1 MPITPP
7 DLSVFPVPSHVNAHL
22 DVAGA
27 PVTGA
32 NPVPVTVASGSG
44 TQNVNVA
51 QVAGVA
57 TPVGHGLAAT
67 ALRVELPTDGTGVV
81 GIIAGTASIG
91 GTKDNGP
98 QWTTAFGIAGV
109 VFTSSDATT
118 AAAVTSAPTAGQKLV
133 ITDLLMSTDTAMFLL
148 FEEET
153 SGTDLLK
160 IFLPANGTYQF
171 TPRSRLKLAT
181 ADKKLTVDAS
191 VAGNIAITAFYYS
204 EA

>member
-1 MPITPP
+1 MPNAEKVVIVGADGYAAKVNSSGALEVDATLTP
-7 DLSVFPVPSHVNAHL
+7 
-22 DVAGA
+22 
-27 PVTGA
+27 
-32 NPVPVTVASGSG
+32 SGL
-44 TQNVNVA
+44 QNVNITEINSAAVA
-51 QVAGVA
+51 
-57 TPVGHGLAAT
+57 VGHGLAAT

-81 GIIAGTASIG
+81 GLNTGTNSIG
-91 GTKDNGP
+91 ATKDNGP

-109 VFTSSDATT
+109 VFTSADATT
-118 AAAVTSAPTAGQKLV
+118 AAAVTSAPTGGQKLV
-133 ITDLLMSTDTAMFLL
+133 ITDLIMSTDTAMFLL

-153 SGTDLLK
+153 TGTDLLK

-191 VAGNIAITAFYYS
+191 VAGNISVLAFYYS